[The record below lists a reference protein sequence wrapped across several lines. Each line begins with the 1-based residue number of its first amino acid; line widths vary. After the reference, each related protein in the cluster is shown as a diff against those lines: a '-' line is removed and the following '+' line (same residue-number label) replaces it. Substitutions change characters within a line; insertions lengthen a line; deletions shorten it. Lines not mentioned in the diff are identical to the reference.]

1 MVKDLGNAT
10 QTDIEYPM
18 CKSSVSNASIS
29 GGAVCLNGTTVGS
42 RAVYVCI
49 DGYNLM
55 GNEARVCQRD
65 GSWNGSKPQCMP
77 EEGGMYCRQLYQ
89 LHNN

>member
-1 MVKDLGNAT
+1 
-10 QTDIEYPM
+10 M
-18 CKSSVSNASIS
+18 CENSVSNVSIS

-42 RAVYVCI
+42 RAVYVCS

-65 GSWNGSKPQCMP
+65 GRWNGSNPQCIP
-77 EEGGMYCRQLYQ
+77 EGGGMC
-89 LHNN
+89 